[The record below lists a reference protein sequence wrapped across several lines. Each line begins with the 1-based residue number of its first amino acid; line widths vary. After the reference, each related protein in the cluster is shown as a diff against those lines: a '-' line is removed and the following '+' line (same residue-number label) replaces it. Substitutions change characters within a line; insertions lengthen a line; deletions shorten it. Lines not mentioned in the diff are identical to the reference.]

1 MSQFKFTNP
10 LLETYLNWWWF
21 HTSYLFNSTSKF
33 VIAIEQY
40 STTEYPTIVGSKFID
55 IPIPLYVINLLFL
68 MLNFRL
74 KDNLFSASK
83 ANFDIQTISIASL
96 LLSVATTVRIL
107 ITFVEA

>member
-1 MSQFKFTNP
+1 
-10 LLETYLNWWWF
+10 
-21 HTSYLFNSTSKF
+21 
-33 VIAIEQY
+33 
-40 STTEYPTIVGSKFID
+40 
-55 IPIPLYVINLLFL
+55 